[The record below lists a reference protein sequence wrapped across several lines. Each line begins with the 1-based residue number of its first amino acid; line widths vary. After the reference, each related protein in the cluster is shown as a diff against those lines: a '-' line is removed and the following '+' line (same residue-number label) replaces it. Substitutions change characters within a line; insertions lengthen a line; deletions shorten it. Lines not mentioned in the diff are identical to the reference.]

1 MKKIEIYTKSWCG
14 YCRMAKA
21 ILENEDLN
29 FVEFDVTSDRDEE
42 LKMIERSGKRT
53 VPQIFINDESIG
65 GYTDLAHLSTTIN
78 LRDLVN
84 PTDQ

>member
-1 MKKIEIYTKSWCG
+1 
-14 YCRMAKA
+14 MAKA